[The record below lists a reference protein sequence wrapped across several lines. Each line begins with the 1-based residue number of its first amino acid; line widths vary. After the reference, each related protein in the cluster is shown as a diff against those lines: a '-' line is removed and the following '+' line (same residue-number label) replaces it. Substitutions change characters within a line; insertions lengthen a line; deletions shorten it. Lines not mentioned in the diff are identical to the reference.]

1 MVYSKLKSK
10 KAWIELENEDNK
22 KLEEEEAQSLS
33 NIENGINEIIIENQ
47 VDNESQ
53 T

>member
-10 KAWIELENEDNK
+10 KAWIELENEVNK
-22 KLEEEEAQSLS
+22 KLEQEEAQSFS